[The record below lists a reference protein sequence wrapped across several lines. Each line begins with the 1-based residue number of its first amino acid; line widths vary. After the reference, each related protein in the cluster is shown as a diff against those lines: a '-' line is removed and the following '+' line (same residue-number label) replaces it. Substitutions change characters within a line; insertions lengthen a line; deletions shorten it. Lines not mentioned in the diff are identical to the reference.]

1 MATSVNRAF
10 IMKRIMSA
18 LQSAQ
23 KIGHKNSLKI
33 IFILVLLAALWASI
47 QHWGFG
53 PEVEGLKVE
62 QRDFVQTVV
71 ASGHV
76 ENAHRVDIGAQLTG
90 TVKRVPVAEGQMVQA
105 GQLLIELENT
115 ELQASLKQAEFNV
128 QQAAAKLRQLRE
140 VQVPVTAHALHQ
152 AMVTQETSQQAL
164 KRSQDL
170 YDKGFTGQAA
180 LDEFKRTALV
190 TQSQDLS
197 LKDQMASLNEGGSDS
212 VLAQANL
219 SQAKAGSELAHARL
233 RYAQISAPSSG
244 TLISRNVEPGDVV
257 QAGKVLMVLSPTGT
271 TELVVQIDEKHLSQ
285 LKIGQ
290 AATASADAYSKEQ
303 FPAVLSY
310 INPGVDAQRG
320 SVTVKLQVPQAPS
333 YLQQDMTVSLNIE
346 VAKRSQAIL
355 LATEAVRDIEKSAWV
370 LQIVKGK
377 AVRQPIQIGLRG
389 PGYCEVLKG
398 LQPNDVVIRDPAGIA
413 DNARVRIK
421 TMPVKP

>member
-23 KIGHKNSLKI
+23 KIGNKNSLKI

-53 PEVEGLKVE
+53 PEVEGLRVE

-190 TQSQDLS
+190 TQSQVLS

-413 DNARVRIK
+413 NNARVRIK

>member
-180 LDEFKRTALV
+180 LDEFKRMALV
-190 TQSQDLS
+190 TQSQVLS

-370 LQIVKGK
+370 LQIVNGK

>member
-1 MATSVNRAF
+1 
-10 IMKRIMSA
+10 MKRIMSA

-190 TQSQDLS
+190 TQSQVLS

-370 LQIVKGK
+370 LQIVNGK

>member
-1 MATSVNRAF
+1 
-10 IMKRIMSA
+10 MSA

-128 QQAAAKLRQLRE
+128 KQAAAKLRQLRE

-190 TQSQDLS
+190 TQSQVLS

-370 LQIVKGK
+370 LQIVNGK

-413 DNARVRIK
+413 NNARVRIK

>member
-140 VQVPVTAHALHQ
+140 VQAPVTAHALHQ

-180 LDEFKRTALV
+180 LDEFKRMALV
-190 TQSQDLS
+190 TQSQVLS

-370 LQIVKGK
+370 LQIVNGK

>member
-1 MATSVNRAF
+1 
-10 IMKRIMSA
+10 MSA

-23 KIGHKNSLKI
+23 KIGNKNSLKI

-180 LDEFKRTALV
+180 LDEFKRMALV
-190 TQSQDLS
+190 TQSQVLS

-310 INPGVDAQRG
+310 INTGVDAQRG

>member
-1 MATSVNRAF
+1 
-10 IMKRIMSA
+10 MKRIMSA

-180 LDEFKRTALV
+180 LDEFKRMALV
-190 TQSQDLS
+190 TQSQVLS

-257 QAGKVLMVLSPTGT
+257 QAGKVLMVLSPTGK

-370 LQIVKGK
+370 LQIVNGK

>member
-1 MATSVNRAF
+1 
-10 IMKRIMSA
+10 
-18 LQSAQ
+18 
-23 KIGHKNSLKI
+23 
-33 IFILVLLAALWASI
+33 
-47 QHWGFG
+47 
-53 PEVEGLKVE
+53 
-62 QRDFVQTVV
+62 
-71 ASGHV
+71 
-76 ENAHRVDIGAQLTG
+76 
-90 TVKRVPVAEGQMVQA
+90 MVQA
-105 GQLLIELENT
+105 GQILIELENT

-140 VQVPVTAHALHQ
+140 VQAPVTAHALHQ

-180 LDEFKRTALV
+180 LDEFKRMALV
-190 TQSQDLS
+190 TQSQVLS

-257 QAGKVLMVLSPTGT
+257 QAGKVLMVLSPTGN

-290 AATASADAYSKEQ
+290 TATASADAYSKEQ
-303 FPAVLSY
+303 FPAVLSF

-355 LATEAVRDIEKSAWV
+355 LATEAIRDIEKSAWV
-370 LQIVKGK
+370 LQIVNGK

-421 TMPVKP
+421 TMLVKP

>member
-190 TQSQDLS
+190 TQSQVLS

>member
-1 MATSVNRAF
+1 
-10 IMKRIMSA
+10 MKRIMSA

-23 KIGHKNSLKI
+23 KIGNKNSLKI

-180 LDEFKRTALV
+180 LDEFKRMALV
-190 TQSQDLS
+190 TQSQVLS

-413 DNARVRIK
+413 NNARVRIK

>member
-1 MATSVNRAF
+1 
-10 IMKRIMSA
+10 MKRIMSA

-180 LDEFKRTALV
+180 LDEFKRMALV
-190 TQSQDLS
+190 TQSQVLS

-310 INPGVDAQRG
+310 INTGVDAQRG

-370 LQIVKGK
+370 LQIVNGK

>member
-1 MATSVNRAF
+1 
-10 IMKRIMSA
+10 MKRIMSA

-23 KIGHKNSLKI
+23 KIGNKNSLKI

-53 PEVEGLKVE
+53 PEVEGLRVE

-180 LDEFKRTALV
+180 LDEFKRMALV
-190 TQSQDLS
+190 TQSQVLS

-355 LATEAVRDIEKSAWV
+355 LATEAIRDIEKSAWV
-370 LQIVKGK
+370 LQIVNGK

-421 TMPVKP
+421 TMLVKP

>member
-1 MATSVNRAF
+1 
-10 IMKRIMSA
+10 MSA

-23 KIGHKNSLKI
+23 KIGNKNSLKI

-53 PEVEGLKVE
+53 PEVEGLRVE

-180 LDEFKRTALV
+180 LDEFKRMALV
-190 TQSQDLS
+190 TQSQVLS

-333 YLQQDMTVSLNIE
+333 YFC
-346 VAKRSQAIL
+346 L
-355 LATEAVRDIEKSAWV
+355 LYTHDAAAE
-370 LQIVKGK
+370 
-377 AVRQPIQIGLRG
+377 
-389 PGYCEVLKG
+389 
-398 LQPNDVVIRDPAGIA
+398 
-413 DNARVRIK
+413 
-421 TMPVKP
+421 

>member
-1 MATSVNRAF
+1 
-10 IMKRIMSA
+10 MKRIMSA

-180 LDEFKRTALV
+180 LDEFKRMALV
-190 TQSQDLS
+190 TQSQVLS

-370 LQIVKGK
+370 LQIVNGK

-398 LQPNDVVIRDPAGIA
+398 LQPNDVVIRDTAGIA

-421 TMPVKP
+421 TMAVKP

>member
-1 MATSVNRAF
+1 
-10 IMKRIMSA
+10 MKRIMSA

-23 KIGHKNSLKI
+23 KIGNKNSLKI

-180 LDEFKRTALV
+180 LDEFKRMALV
-190 TQSQDLS
+190 TQSQVLS

>member
-1 MATSVNRAF
+1 
-10 IMKRIMSA
+10 MSA

-23 KIGHKNSLKI
+23 KIGNKNSLKI
-33 IFILVLLAALWASI
+33 VFILVLLAALWASI

-180 LDEFKRTALV
+180 LDEFKRMALV
-190 TQSQDLS
+190 TQSQVLS

-257 QAGKVLMVLSPTGT
+257 QAGKVLMVLSPTGN

-290 AATASADAYSKEQ
+290 AATASADAYNKEQ
-303 FPAVLSY
+303 FPAVLSF

-413 DNARVRIK
+413 NNARVRIK

>member
-1 MATSVNRAF
+1 
-10 IMKRIMSA
+10 MKRIMSA

-190 TQSQDLS
+190 TQSQVLS

-413 DNARVRIK
+413 NNARVRIK

>member
-1 MATSVNRAF
+1 
-10 IMKRIMSA
+10 MSA

-23 KIGHKNSLKI
+23 KIGNKNSLKI

-180 LDEFKRTALV
+180 LDEFKRMALV
-190 TQSQDLS
+190 TQSQVLS

>member
-1 MATSVNRAF
+1 
-10 IMKRIMSA
+10 MKRIMSA

-190 TQSQDLS
+190 TQSQVLS

-355 LATEAVRDIEKSAWV
+355 LATEAVRDIEKSAWD

-413 DNARVRIK
+413 NNARVRIK

>member
-23 KIGHKNSLKI
+23 KIGNKNSLKI

-180 LDEFKRTALV
+180 LDEFKRMALV
-190 TQSQDLS
+190 TQSQVLS

>member
-1 MATSVNRAF
+1 MATSVYRAF

-180 LDEFKRTALV
+180 LDEFKRMALV
-190 TQSQDLS
+190 TQSQVLS

-303 FPAVLSY
+303 FPAVLSF

-398 LQPNDVVIRDPAGIA
+398 LQPNDVVIRDTAGIA

>member
-1 MATSVNRAF
+1 
-10 IMKRIMSA
+10 MKRIMSA

-23 KIGHKNSLKI
+23 KIGNKNSLKI

-53 PEVEGLKVE
+53 PEVEGLRVE

-105 GQLLIELENT
+105 GQILIELENT

-140 VQVPVTAHALHQ
+140 VQTPVTAHALHQ

-180 LDEFKRTALV
+180 LDEFKRMALV
-190 TQSQDLS
+190 TQSQVLS

-290 AATASADAYSKEQ
+290 TATASADAYSKEQ
-303 FPAVLSY
+303 FPAVLSF

-355 LATEAVRDIEKSAWV
+355 LATEAIRDIEKSAWV
-370 LQIVKGK
+370 LQIVNGK

-421 TMPVKP
+421 TMAVKP

>member
-1 MATSVNRAF
+1 
-10 IMKRIMSA
+10 MSA

-23 KIGHKNSLKI
+23 KIGNKNSLKI

-180 LDEFKRTALV
+180 LDEFKRMALV
-190 TQSQDLS
+190 TQSQVLS

-370 LQIVKGK
+370 LQIVNGK

>member
-1 MATSVNRAF
+1 
-10 IMKRIMSA
+10 MKRIMSA

-180 LDEFKRTALV
+180 LDEFKRMALV
-190 TQSQDLS
+190 TQSQVLS

-303 FPAVLSY
+303 FPAELSY

-333 YLQQDMTVSLNIE
+333 YVQQDMTVSLNIE

-370 LQIVKGK
+370 LQIVNGK

>member
-1 MATSVNRAF
+1 
-10 IMKRIMSA
+10 MKRIMSA

-23 KIGHKNSLKI
+23 KIGNKNSLKI

-180 LDEFKRTALV
+180 LDEFKRMALV
-190 TQSQDLS
+190 TQSQVLS

-370 LQIVKGK
+370 LQIVNGK

>member
-1 MATSVNRAF
+1 
-10 IMKRIMSA
+10 MKRIMSA

-190 TQSQDLS
+190 TQSQVLS

-370 LQIVKGK
+370 LQIVNGK

-413 DNARVRIK
+413 NNARVRIK

>member
-1 MATSVNRAF
+1 
-10 IMKRIMSA
+10 MKRIMSA

-180 LDEFKRTALV
+180 LDEFKRMALV
-190 TQSQDLS
+190 TQSQVLS

-370 LQIVKGK
+370 LQIVNGK
-377 AVRQPIQIGLRG
+377 AVRQPIQIGLWG

-398 LQPNDVVIRDPAGIA
+398 LQPNDVVIRDTAGIA

-421 TMPVKP
+421 TMAVKP

>member
-1 MATSVNRAF
+1 
-10 IMKRIMSA
+10 MKRIMSA

-23 KIGHKNSLKI
+23 KIGNKNSLKI

-180 LDEFKRTALV
+180 LDEFKRMALV
-190 TQSQDLS
+190 TQSQVLS

-310 INPGVDAQRG
+310 INTGVDAQRG

-398 LQPNDVVIRDPAGIA
+398 LQPNDVVIRDTAGIA

-421 TMPVKP
+421 TMAVKP

>member
-1 MATSVNRAF
+1 
-10 IMKRIMSA
+10 MKRIMSA

-180 LDEFKRTALV
+180 LDEFKRMALV
-190 TQSQDLS
+190 TQSQVLS

-413 DNARVRIK
+413 NNARVRIK

>member
-1 MATSVNRAF
+1 
-10 IMKRIMSA
+10 MKRIMSA

-23 KIGHKNSLKI
+23 KIGNKNSLKI

-190 TQSQDLS
+190 TQSQVLS

-370 LQIVKGK
+370 LQIVNGK
-377 AVRQPIQIGLRG
+377 AVRQPIQIGLLG

>member
-23 KIGHKNSLKI
+23 KIGNKNSLKI

-180 LDEFKRTALV
+180 LDEFKRMALV
-190 TQSQDLS
+190 TQSQVLS

-370 LQIVKGK
+370 LQIVNGK

>member
-1 MATSVNRAF
+1 
-10 IMKRIMSA
+10 MKRIMSA

-128 QQAAAKLRQLRE
+128 QQAEAKLRQLRE

-180 LDEFKRTALV
+180 LDEFKRMALV
-190 TQSQDLS
+190 TQSQVLS

-303 FPAVLSY
+303 FPTVLSY

-398 LQPNDVVIRDPAGIA
+398 LQPNDVVIRDTAGIA

-421 TMPVKP
+421 TMLVKP

>member
-1 MATSVNRAF
+1 
-10 IMKRIMSA
+10 MKRIMSA

-180 LDEFKRTALV
+180 LDEFKRMALV
-190 TQSQDLS
+190 TQSQVLS

-370 LQIVKGK
+370 LQIVNGK

-398 LQPNDVVIRDPAGIA
+398 LQPNDVVIRDTAGIA

>member
-1 MATSVNRAF
+1 
-10 IMKRIMSA
+10 MSA

-23 KIGHKNSLKI
+23 KIGNKNSLKI

-53 PEVEGLKVE
+53 PEVEGLRVE
-62 QRDFVQTVV
+62 QRDFVLTVV

-105 GQLLIELENT
+105 GQILIELENT

-140 VQVPVTAHALHQ
+140 VQAPVTAHVLHQ

-180 LDEFKRTALV
+180 LDEFKRMALV
-190 TQSQDLS
+190 TQSQVLS

-257 QAGKVLMVLSPTGT
+257 QAGKVLMVLSPTGN

-290 AATASADAYSKEQ
+290 TATASADAYSKEQ
-303 FPAVLSY
+303 FPAVLSF

-355 LATEAVRDIEKSAWV
+355 LATEAIRDIEKSAWV
-370 LQIVKGK
+370 LQIVNGK

-421 TMPVKP
+421 TMAVKP

>member
-180 LDEFKRTALV
+180 LDEFKRMALV
-190 TQSQDLS
+190 TQSQVLS

-370 LQIVKGK
+370 LQIVNGK

-413 DNARVRIK
+413 ENARVRIK
-421 TMPVKP
+421 TMLVKP

>member
-1 MATSVNRAF
+1 
-10 IMKRIMSA
+10 MKRIMSA

-140 VQVPVTAHALHQ
+140 VQAPVTAHALHQ

-180 LDEFKRTALV
+180 LDEFKRMALV
-190 TQSQDLS
+190 TQSQVLS
-197 LKDQMASLNEGGSDS
+197 LKDQMASLNEGG
-212 VLAQANL
+212 
-219 SQAKAGSELAHARL
+219 E
-233 RYAQISAPSSG
+233 
-244 TLISRNVEPGDVV
+244 
-257 QAGKVLMVLSPTGT
+257 
-271 TELVVQIDEKHLSQ
+271 
-285 LKIGQ
+285 
-290 AATASADAYSKEQ
+290 
-303 FPAVLSY
+303 
-310 INPGVDAQRG
+310 
-320 SVTVKLQVPQAPS
+320 
-333 YLQQDMTVSLNIE
+333 
-346 VAKRSQAIL
+346 
-355 LATEAVRDIEKSAWV
+355 
-370 LQIVKGK
+370 
-377 AVRQPIQIGLRG
+377 
-389 PGYCEVLKG
+389 
-398 LQPNDVVIRDPAGIA
+398 
-413 DNARVRIK
+413 
-421 TMPVKP
+421 

>member
-1 MATSVNRAF
+1 
-10 IMKRIMSA
+10 MKRIMSA

-23 KIGHKNSLKI
+23 KIGNKNSLKI

-180 LDEFKRTALV
+180 LDEFKRMALV
-190 TQSQDLS
+190 TQSQVLS

-303 FPAVLSY
+303 FPAVLSF